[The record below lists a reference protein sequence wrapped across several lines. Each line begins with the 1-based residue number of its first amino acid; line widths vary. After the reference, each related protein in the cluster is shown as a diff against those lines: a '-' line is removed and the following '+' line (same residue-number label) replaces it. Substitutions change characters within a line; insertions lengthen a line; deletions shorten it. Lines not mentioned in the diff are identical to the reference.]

1 MNINRKMFKLFKIF
15 AFLIIFL
22 FFSLTYSFSSE
33 LIKKIKVKGN
43 DRIPTST
50 VLMFADFKINNV
62 IDDIK
67 INEILKNIYDS
78 NFFENVSVK
87 VVKDTLEINV
97 LEFPI
102 IENIFFEG
110 LKAKKNIELVK
121 KNLRL
126 KNRSSFNKLL
136 LEKDTQIM
144 LNSLKQQGYYFS
156 TIDPFIEDLK
166 ENNLNIFY
174 KFNLGKKAKIK
185 NISFIGDKVFKDSK
199 LRSIILSEE
208 YKFWKFISG
217 KKFLNEQLIEID
229 KRLIK
234 NFYLNSGYFNVEVN
248 SSFAKLIEKD
258 SFELV
263 YSINA
268 KQKVFFDKVDIS
280 YPDDFNDLNF
290 KDLKN
295 LFKEIKGKP
304 YSLNTV
310 EKILNEI
317 DYITINDE
325 YRSIKATVDE
335 QLLDNKLNINFNI
348 EETEK
353 FFVERINIYGN
364 NVTRESVIRNQLEID
379 EGDIFN
385 EILNKKSVNNLKN
398 LNYFKNVST
407 EVVDGREAN
416 AKIINFNV
424 IEKPTGDIRAGAGF
438 GTSGGT
444 FIFAIK
450 ENNYLGKG
458 IALEANGTLTEESF
472 KGLVKV
478 SNPNFKNSD
487 KRVFASV
494 QAQELDRTS
503 TYGYKSNK
511 TGFELGT
518 GFEYLRDLNLGLST
532 RSFYEK
538 IETTSSASARQKK
551 QEGDYW
557 DTFVEF
563 NFDLDKRNQKFKPT
577 DGYRSFYSFD
587 VPLISENNTLTNTIS
602 HRYYSQYF
610 DNNVV
615 SVSMLLKTANSI
627 TGDDVKLSERLNVP
641 SNRLRGFERGKV
653 GPKDGNDFIGGNYL
667 YALNATTT
675 IPQLFQDYQ
684 NLDLSLFFDAANVWG
699 IDYDSSLSDSS
710 KIRSSVGIGVD
721 LFTPV
726 GPMNFSLAETITKS
740 DSDITESFRFSI
752 GTTF

>member
-1 MNINRKMFKLFKIF
+1 MYINLKMFKLFKIF

-166 ENNLNIFY
+166 ENKVNIFY

-444 FIFAIK
+444 FVFGIK

-675 IPQLFQDYQ
+675 IPQLFQNYQ

>member
-1 MNINRKMFKLFKIF
+1 MYINLKMFKLFKIF

-166 ENNLNIFY
+166 ENKVNIFY

-258 SFELV
+258 AFELV

-438 GTSGGT
+438 GTSGGS
-444 FIFAIK
+444 FVFGIK

-557 DTFVEF
+557 DTFVKF

>member
-1 MNINRKMFKLFKIF
+1 MYINLKMFKLFKIF

-166 ENNLNIFY
+166 ENKVNIFY

-438 GTSGGT
+438 GTSGGS
-444 FIFAIK
+444 FVFGIK

-557 DTFVEF
+557 DTFVKF

>member
-1 MNINRKMFKLFKIF
+1 MYINLKMFKLFKIF

-87 VVKDTLEINV
+87 VVKDTLEIKV

-166 ENNLNIFY
+166 ENKVNIFY

-444 FIFAIK
+444 FVFGIK

-587 VPLISENNTLTNTIS
+587 VPLISDNNTLTNTIS

-610 DNNVV
+610 DNNVA

-675 IPQLFQDYQ
+675 IPQLFQNYQ

>member
-1 MNINRKMFKLFKIF
+1 MYINLKMFKLFKIF

-166 ENNLNIFY
+166 ENKVNIFY
-174 KFNLGKKAKIK
+174 KINLGKKAKIK

-438 GTSGGT
+438 GTSGGS
-444 FIFAIK
+444 FVFGIK

-538 IETTSSASARQKK
+538 IETTSTASARQKK
-551 QEGDYW
+551 QEGNYW
-557 DTFVEF
+557 DTFVAF

-675 IPQLFQDYQ
+675 IPQLFQNYQ

>member
-1 MNINRKMFKLFKIF
+1 MYINLKMFKLFKIF

-22 FFSLTYSFSSE
+22 FFTLSYAFSSV
-33 LIKKIKVKGN
+33 LIKKIEINGN
-43 DRIPTST
+43 DRIPTAT
-50 VLMFADFKINNV
+50 VLMFADFRINNV

-67 INEILKNIYDS
+67 INEILKDIYDS

-87 VVKDTLEINV
+87 IVNDTLQINV
-97 LEFPI
+97 LEYPI

-110 LKAKKNIELVK
+110 LKAKKNKELVR
-121 KNLRL
+121 KNLKL

-136 LEKDTQIM
+136 LEQDIQTM
-144 LNSLKQQGYYFS
+144 LNSLKQKGYYFS
-156 TIDPFIEDLK
+156 TIDPFVEDLN
-166 ENNLNIFY
+166 ENKVNIIY
-174 KFNLGKKAKIK
+174 KVNLGKKAKIK

-199 LRSIILSEE
+199 LRSVILSEE

-217 KKFLNEQLIEID
+217 RKFLNEQLIELD
-229 KRLIK
+229 RRLIK
-234 NFYLNSGYFNVEVN
+234 NFYLNSGYFNAEVN
-248 SSFAKLIEKD
+248 SSFAKLVEKD
-258 SFELV
+258 AFELV
-263 YSINA
+263 FSINA
-268 KQKVFFDKVDIS
+268 KQKVFFDNVDIS

-290 KDLKN
+290 EDLKN

-304 YSLNTV
+304 YSLNIV

-317 DYITINDE
+317 DYITTNDE
-325 YRSIKATVDE
+325 YRSIKATIDE
-335 QLLDNKLNINFNI
+335 KLLDNKLNIKFNV

-353 FFVERINIYGN
+353 FYVEKINIFGN
-364 NVTRESVIRNQLEID
+364 NVTRETVIRNQLEID

-385 EILNKKSVNNLKN
+385 EILNKKSVNNLRS

-407 EVVDGREAN
+407 EVIDGQN
-416 AKIINFNV
+416 PNTKIINLNV
-424 IEKPTGDIRAGAGF
+424 VEKPTGNISAGAGF
-438 GTSGGT
+438 STTGGT
-444 FIFAIK
+444 FVFGIK

-458 IALEANGTLTEESF
+458 IALETNGVFTEESF
-472 KGLVKV
+472 KGLFKV

-487 KRVFASV
+487 KKVFASV
-494 QAQELDRTS
+494 QAQELDRTK
-503 TYGYKSNK
+503 TYGYKTNK

-518 GFEYLRDLNLGLST
+518 SFEYLRDLNLGLST
-532 RSFYEK
+532 RSFYEE
-538 IETTSSASARQKK
+538 IETTSTASARQKK
-551 QEGDYW
+551 QEGNYW

-610 DNNVV
+610 DNNVF
-615 SVSMLLKTANSI
+615 SLSMLLKTANSI

-641 SNRLRGFERGKV
+641 SSRLRGFENGKV
-653 GPKDGNDFIGGNYL
+653 GPKDGNDFIGGNYV
-667 YALNATTT
+667 YAINATTSL
-675 IPQLFQDYQ
+675 PQLFQNLQ

-699 IDYDSSLSDSS
+699 IDYDSSLADSS
-710 KIRSSVGIGVD
+710 KIRSSVGIAMD
-721 LFTPV
+721 LFTPI
-726 GPMNFSLAETITKS
+726 GPMNFSLAETITKE
-740 DSDITESFRFSI
+740 DSDITESFRFNI

>member
-166 ENNLNIFY
+166 ENKVNIFY

-444 FIFAIK
+444 FLFGIK

>member
-1 MNINRKMFKLFKIF
+1 MYINLKMFKLFKIF

-166 ENNLNIFY
+166 ENKVNIFY

-444 FIFAIK
+444 FVFGIK

>member
-1 MNINRKMFKLFKIF
+1 MYINLKMFKLFKIF

-166 ENNLNIFY
+166 ENKVNIFY

-444 FIFAIK
+444 FVFGIK

-721 LFTPV
+721 LFTAV